1 MFALLQFLTTSNN
14 PGVFFRHHNI
24 QHESILLNGI
34 KLTDIQYQNIQPIYT
49 QHTFELA
56 L

>member
-14 PGVFFRHHNI
+14 PNVFFRHHDI
-24 QHESILLNGI
+24 QHENILLNSI
-34 KLTDIQYQNIQPIYT
+34 KHTDIQYQNIQPIYT
-49 QHTFELA
+49 QHTFKLA